1 MDLLTFLHFTRESIY
16 WYEYLFLILLA
27 SLTSFVELPFY
38 DDLIEAL
45 KTLLNVIIFIS
56 GYYGAIISLSMLGLD
71 GIAAGFLFLLFDM
84 IFTSFGSTSIDTG
97 KMCNPYKQISPSE
110 QGSIIASL
118 AFSVLLIYLGS
129 ILLEKSGGEE

>member
-97 KMCNPYKQISPSE
+97 KMFNPYKQISPSE

-129 ILLEKSGGEE
+129 ILFEKSGGEE